1 MKIDLESLGLAHLM
15 ELQENPAGDSVSEGK
30 LPAKPQFSNMIYLDY
45 AATTPVDPAVIE
57 AMVSSME
64 TDWANVSSPHELG
77 IITKQAV
84 DANLELIA
92 KHFNVATDEIMITS
106 GSTESINHALK
117 GVCHAQKKKT
127 IITSTIEH
135 KATINT
141 VQALMKE
148 GYRGVFLEPN
158 EDGLITAEQVESA
171 ITEDTAMISLIWVN
185 NETGDKL
192 PVEAIAKI
200 ARKHKVPFHVDA
212 TQAAPHFQF
221 DASQFDLVSLSAH
234 KCYGPKGLGL
244 LYRRNFPKLA
254 MTSLI
259 DGSGGQL
266 SLRAG
271 TIPNEGIAGFAKALE
286 IIRETWVEERHRLAR
301 LEGFLLKRLLPF
313 GVKVN
318 SGKLEGE
325 REPGVLNLYIPNVHA
340 DTLMALTPKLAI
352 AKGSACNSDSS
363 LPSYVLTE
371 MGYDTARAL
380 CSVRIS
386 VGRYSTEE
394 EIFAAGEMLASAIEF
409 IQNIADGKSANW
421 YGEYDLYNSYIASI
435 LEPDFVESV
444 SVSSASEVDE
454 HSGLNIISAPLL
466 VVEKEHFSLSLYGE
480 LEAVSVDDGKMY
492 RFKNLSGKA
501 FGAPYYLS
509 LFNDLIIALRD
520 ESISESVSLETL
532 LGTKT
537 PANYL
542 RDTLF
547 VEKSLKELLT
557 KA

>member
-15 ELQENPAGDSVSEGK
+15 ELQENPAGDSASEGK

-77 IITKQAV
+77 VITKQAV
-84 DANLELIA
+84 DANLESIA
-92 KHFNVATDEIMITS
+92 KHFNVAADEIMITS

-117 GVCHAQKKKT
+117 GICHAQKKKT

-158 EDGLITAEQVESA
+158 EDGLIKAEQVESA
-171 ITEDTAMISLIWVN
+171 ITEDTAIISLIWVN

-244 LYRRNFPKLA
+244 LYRRSFPKLP

-301 LEGFLLKRLLPF
+301 LESFLLQRLLPF
-313 GVKVN
+313 GVEVN

-325 REPGVLNLYIPNVHA
+325 REPGVLNLYIPKVHA
-340 DTLMALTPKLAI
+340 DALMALTPKLAI

-386 VGRYSTEE
+386 VGRYTTEE
-394 EIFAAGEMLASAIEF
+394 EVFAAGEMLASAIEF
-409 IQNIADGKSANW
+409 IQNIAGGKPANW

-435 LEPDFVESV
+435 LEPDFVES
-444 SVSSASEVDE
+444 SELAIDSE
-454 HSGLNIISAPLL
+454 PLL
-466 VVEKEHFSLSLYGE
+466 IIEKEHFSLSLFGE
-480 LEAVSVDDGKMY
+480 LEVVSADDGKMH

-509 LFNDLIIALRD
+509 LFNDLVIALRN
-520 ESISESVSLETL
+520 ESITESVSLEKL
-532 LGTKT
+532 LGAKT

-547 VEKSLKELLT
+547 IEKSLKASLLMI
-557 KA
+557 

>member
-1 MKIDLESLGLAHLM
+1 M
-15 ELQENPAGDSVSEGK
+15 
-30 LPAKPQFSNMIYLDY
+30 
-45 AATTPVDPAVIE
+45 
-57 AMVSSME
+57 
-64 TDWANVSSPHELG
+64 SSPHELG
-77 IITKQAV
+77 VITKQAV
-84 DANLELIA
+84 DANLESIA
-92 KHFNVATDEIMITS
+92 KHFNVAADEIMITS

-117 GVCHAQKKKT
+117 GICHAQKKKT

-158 EDGLITAEQVESA
+158 EDGLIKAEQVESA
-171 ITEDTAMISLIWVN
+171 ITEDTAIISLIWVN

-244 LYRRNFPKLA
+244 LYRRSFPKLP

-301 LEGFLLKRLLPF
+301 LESFLLQRLLPF
-313 GVKVN
+313 GVEVN

-325 REPGVLNLYIPNVHA
+325 REPGVLNLYIPKVHA
-340 DTLMALTPKLAI
+340 DALMALTPKLAI

-386 VGRYSTEE
+386 VGRYTTEE
-394 EIFAAGEMLASAIEF
+394 EVFAAGEMLASAIEF
-409 IQNIADGKSANW
+409 IQNIADGKPVNW

-435 LEPDFVESV
+435 LEPDFVES
-444 SVSSASEVDE
+444 SELAIDSE
-454 HSGLNIISAPLL
+454 PLL
-466 VVEKEHFSLSLYGE
+466 IIEKEHFSLSLFGE
-480 LEAVSVDDGKMY
+480 LEVVSADDGKMH

-509 LFNDLIIALRD
+509 LFNDLVIALRN
-520 ESISESVSLETL
+520 ESITESVSLEKL
-532 LGTKT
+532 LGAKT

-547 VEKSLKELLT
+547 IEKSLKASLLMI
-557 KA
+557 

>member
-15 ELQENPAGDSVSEGK
+15 ELQENPAGDSASEGK

-84 DANLELIA
+84 DANLESIA
-92 KHFNVATDEIMITS
+92 KHFNIASDEIMITS
-106 GSTESINHALK
+106 GSTESINHVLK

-148 GYRGVFLEPN
+148 GYRGVFLAPN
-158 EDGLITAEQVESA
+158 ADGLITAEQLELA
-171 ITEDTAMISLIWVN
+171 ITEDTAIISLIWVN

-244 LYRRNFPKLA
+244 LYRRNFPKLP

-301 LEGFLLKRLLPF
+301 LESFLLKRLLPF

-325 REPGVLNLYIPNVHA
+325 REPGVLNLYIPKVHA

-363 LPSYVLTE
+363 LPSYVLME

-380 CSVRIS
+380 CSVRMS
-386 VGRYSTEE
+386 VGRYTTEE

-409 IQNIADGKSANW
+409 VQNIADGKSANW

-435 LEPDFVESV
+435 LEPDFVESSELTID
-444 SVSSASEVDE
+444 SV
-454 HSGLNIISAPLL
+454 PLL
-466 VVEKEHFSLSLYGE
+466 IIEKEHFSLSLYGE
-480 LEAVSVDDGKMY
+480 LEAVSADDGKMY
-492 RFKNLSGKA
+492 RFKNLAGKA

-509 LFNDLIIALRD
+509 LFNDLMIALRD
-520 ESISESVSLETL
+520 ESITESVSLEKL
-532 LGTKT
+532 LGAKT

-547 VEKSLKELLT
+547 IEKSLKELLA

>member
-15 ELQENPAGDSVSEGK
+15 ELQENPAGDSASEGK

-77 IITKQAV
+77 VITKQAV
-84 DANLELIA
+84 DANLESIA
-92 KHFNVATDEIMITS
+92 KHFNVAADEIMITS

-117 GVCHAQKKKT
+117 GICHAQKKKT

-158 EDGLITAEQVESA
+158 EDGLIKAEQVESA
-171 ITEDTAMISLIWVN
+171 ITEDTAIISLIWVN

-244 LYRRNFPKLA
+244 LYRRSFPKLP

-301 LEGFLLKRLLPF
+301 LESFLLQRLLPF
-313 GVKVN
+313 GVEVN

-325 REPGVLNLYIPNVHA
+325 REPGVLNLYIPKVHA
-340 DTLMALTPKLAI
+340 DALMALTPKLAI

-386 VGRYSTEE
+386 VGRYTTEE
-394 EIFAAGEMLASAIEF
+394 EVFAAGEMLASAIEF
-409 IQNIADGKSANW
+409 IQNIADGKPVNW

-435 LEPDFVESV
+435 LEPDFVES
-444 SVSSASEVDE
+444 SELAIDSE
-454 HSGLNIISAPLL
+454 PLL
-466 VVEKEHFSLSLYGE
+466 IIEKEHFSLSLFGE
-480 LEAVSVDDGKMY
+480 LEVVSADDGKMH

-509 LFNDLIIALRD
+509 LFNDLVIALRN
-520 ESISESVSLETL
+520 ESITESVSLEKL
-532 LGTKT
+532 LGAKT

-547 VEKSLKELLT
+547 IEKSLKASLLMI
-557 KA
+557 

>member
-158 EDGLITAEQVESA
+158 EDGLITAKQVESA

-254 MTSLI
+254 MISLI

-409 IQNIADGKSANW
+409 IQNIADGKVANW

-454 HSGLNIISAPLL
+454 PSGLNVISAPLL

-520 ESISESVSLETL
+520 ESIMESVSLETL

>member
-409 IQNIADGKSANW
+409 IQNIADGKVANW

-509 LFNDLIIALRD
+509 LFNYLIIALRD
-520 ESISESVSLETL
+520 ESIMESLSLETL